1 MGNNKKTVKCSFCG
15 RLGHNRVSCVKLKN
29 IIESERKEYGSS
41 HPDVRLYDSLKKRY
55 SDKSSRNASATRH
68 CSYCTNPNHNIRS
81 CTVRQK
87 DIQYFKKV
95 NFYWRMGILESL
107 EERGIGV
114 GAIMSSRYS
123 KRYGS
128 RLYSKGDKW
137 ILTSI
142 AWDNLKFDYGTNK
155 EDHEIFKL
163 VNLTNSAVVTTL
175 SVNQLLATTPTI
187 SGDTDNYWDVV
198 SPSTTLDF
206 PDGWDTITDKEYDKH
221 LIYLFGHSQKKD
233 IDSLLKFSYSYVSTD
248 MLEKID
254 IYMENLDSRMG
265 NKNER

>member
-1 MGNNKKTVKCSFCG
+1 
-15 RLGHNRVSCVKLKN
+15 
-29 IIESERKEYGSS
+29 
-41 HPDVRLYDSLKKRY
+41 
-55 SDKSSRNASATRH
+55 
-68 CSYCTNPNHNIRS
+68 
-81 CTVRQK
+81 
-87 DIQYFKKV
+87 
-95 NFYWRMGILESL
+95 MGILESL

-123 KRYGS
+123 KRHGS

-206 PDGWDTITDKEYDKH
+206 PDGWDTIVDKEYDKH